1 MREFTVTENDG
12 GQRLD
17 KYLTKLMPK
26 LPKSMMYKGLRKNCV
41 RINGKHQKDGA
52 VYVIAGDVIT
62 LYFPDEF
69 FEEKR
74 DFKYVKPNFS
84 VVYEDDNLIIVDK
97 PVGVLS
103 HADDKGRGDTLID
116 MIKSYLYDKGE
127 YLPQNENTFSPAL
140 CNRLDRNTGGLV
152 IAAKNATSLR
162 DVNESI
168 RNRLIKK
175 YYTAV
180 VTGDVPDYGHLEN
193 KLVREGKITSVSK
206 TGKSASLD
214 YKVISRIKGYA
225 LVSINLH
232 TGRTHQIRAQ
242 FSEIGCPLAGDTK
255 YGGKGAMFRQSLY
268 STRLVLNFDKNSSL
282 AYLNGRVIEIKAPFE
297 SEF

>member
-17 KYLTKLMPK
+17 KYLIKLMPK

-52 VYVIAGDVIT
+52 VYVGTGDVIA
-62 LYFPDEF
+62 LYFSDEF

-74 DFKYVKPNFS
+74 DFKYVKPNFT
-84 VVYEDDNLIIVDK
+84 VIYEDDNIIIVDK

-127 YLPQNENTFSPAL
+127 YLPQRENTFSPAL

-152 IAAKNATSLR
+152 IAAKNASSLR

-180 VTGDVPDYGHLEN
+180 VTGDVPDCGHLEN
-193 KLVREGKITSVSK
+193 KLVRSGKITSVSQ

-242 FSEIGCPLAGDTK
+242 FADIGCPLAGDTK
-255 YGGKGAMFRQSLY
+255 YGGDGEMFRQSLY
-268 STRLVLNFDKNSSL
+268 STKLVLNFDKNSNL
-282 AYLNGRVIEIKAPFE
+282 AYLNNRIIEIKAPFE